1 MADNKKQDNEKQET
15 IEVDAKV
22 IPDGS
27 EKNEKSSGKLRN
39 LGKKIK
45 VGVKKIVDSTP
56 FRVATGVLSAAALG
70 AAGVILMG
78 KISDSDT
85 SFTENEGMRELD
97 ASSLPDL
104 LSVDTTTDTTVDT
117 SLPF

>member
-15 IEVDAKV
+15 IEVDAEV

-27 EKNEKSSGKLRN
+27 EKNEKSSGLRN

-45 VGVKKIVDSTP
+45 KGVKKIVDSTP

-78 KISDSDT
+78 KISDNNDSDF
-85 SFTENEGMRELD
+85 SESGMRELD